1 MSETHTE
8 EAQLASRRKRVQ
20 RLKKIIIITL
30 MIAILIPIILSIF
43 LLIKTIRL
51 EKEIEE
57 LKQMMTL
64 ESAEE
69 SAIDR
74 EETAEDVEAVQM
86 ETSGTE
92 PSGIELR
99 IESEEAE
106 SAAESEITEEED
118 IEESTEEEST
128 EEVKTRKV
136 YLTFDDGPSVYT
148 EEILDILKE
157 YDVKATFFVVG
168 KEGEK
173 YEALYRRIVEEGHTL
188 GMHSYSHR
196 YDEIYASEE
205 NFAEDFEKI
214 QTYLYD
220 ITGVESRFY
229 RFPGGSSN
237 TVSKIDMSNFID
249 YLQEQ
254 DVVYFDWNVSSGDA
268 SSGGVS
274 VEQIIDNCVG
284 NVGYYNNMVILMHDS
299 QEKRTTV
306 DALPSVI
313 ERLLSYENTQIVP
326 ITDDTE
332 PVQHRKN

>member
-1 MSETHTE
+1 MPETHTE
-8 EAQLASRRKRVQ
+8 EAQLASRRKRVR
-20 RLKKIIIITL
+20 RLKKLIILTL
-30 MIAILIPIILSIF
+30 FISILFSIILSIF

-51 EKEIEE
+51 EEELEE
-57 LKQMMTL
+57 LKQTVMFENAGGDMASNEKAVEVIQL
-64 ESAEE
+64 EA
-69 SAIDR
+69 
-74 EETAEDVEAVQM
+74 
-86 ETSGTE
+86 
-92 PSGIELR
+92 SGIEPSEEE
-99 IESEEAE
+99 ESET
-106 SAAESEITEEED
+106 AAEAVSTEED
-118 IEESTEEEST
+118 DTQVHTEEEST
-128 EEVKTRKV
+128 ETEKVRNV
-136 YLTFDDGPSVYT
+136 YLTFDDGPSAYT
-148 EEILDILKE
+148 NEILDILKE

-173 YEALYRRIVEEGHTL
+173 YEELYNRIVEEGHTL

-196 YDEIYASEE
+196 YDEVYASEE
-205 NFAEDFEKI
+205 NFAEDFEKL

-249 YLQEQ
+249 YLQEH

-274 VEQIIDNCVG
+274 VEQIIENCTG
-284 NVGYYNNMVILMHDS
+284 NVDYYNNMVILMHDS

-306 DALPSVI
+306 EALPSVI
-313 ERLLSYENTQIVP
+313 EKLLSYENTQIVP

-332 PVQHRKN
+332 PVQHRKK

>member
-1 MSETHTE
+1 MPETHTE
-8 EAQLASRRKRVQ
+8 EAQLASRRKRVR
-20 RLKKIIIITL
+20 RLKKMIILTL
-30 MIAILIPIILSIF
+30 FISILFSIILSIF

-51 EKEIEE
+51 EEELEE
-57 LKQMMTL
+57 LKQIVML
-64 ESAEE
+64 ENAGGDMASNEKA
-69 SAIDR
+69 
-74 EETAEDVEAVQM
+74 VEVMQL
-86 ETSGTE
+86 ETSGIE
-92 PSGIELR
+92 PSEEE
-99 IESEEAE
+99 ESEK
-106 SAAESEITEEED
+106 AAEVVSTEED
-118 IEESTEEEST
+118 DTQVHTEEEST
-128 EEVKTRKV
+128 ETEKVRNV
-136 YLTFDDGPSVYT
+136 YLTFDDGPSAYT
-148 EEILDILKE
+148 NEILDILKE
-157 YDVKATFFVVG
+157 YNVKATFFVVG

-173 YEALYRRIVEEGHTL
+173 YEELYNRIVEEGHTL

-205 NFAEDFEKI
+205 NFAEDFEKL

-249 YLQEQ
+249 YLKEH

-274 VEQIIDNCVG
+274 VEQIIENCTG
-284 NVGYYNNMVILMHDS
+284 NVDYYNNMVILMHDS

-306 DALPSVI
+306 EALPSVI
-313 ERLLSYENTQIVP
+313 EKLLSYENTQIVP

-332 PVQHRKN
+332 PVQHRKK